1 MLIRGVIW
9 GQPPKAVTLS
19 YTPATGIWRTLAPG
33 PAPLTLEGGDN
44 AIWTGREMLTFG
56 PGGTGAYNPVTNTWR
71 PVSPNMLGMLGAVRV
86 WTGRQ
91 AIFWGGGCCGE
102 ALADGAAYTPAANT
116 WRALPRAPLS
126 ARYASGVWTGTE
138 VIIAGGMSPDSAM
151 QVFADAAAYNPAT
164 RTWRKLPPMPEPR
177 WGATAVW
184 DGTEAL
190 FIGGTLADARGPS
203 ADAVAFNPAT
213 GHWRRLPGM
222 EFSRRGF
229 AAVWTG
235 RQVLVWGGLTGS
247 FQDQK
252 IPPHGV
258 AYDPA
263 ANRWSAMPMAPLRGR
278 SNPTAVWT
286 GRQMIVWGGTIPGPQ
301 KNTPATDGAAYQPA
315 SR

>member
-1 MLIRGVIW
+1 
-9 GQPPKAVTLS
+9 
-19 YTPATGIWRTLAPG
+19 
-33 PAPLTLEGGDN
+33 
-44 AIWTGREMLTFG
+44 
-56 PGGTGAYNPVTNTWR
+56 
-71 PVSPNMLGMLGAVRV
+71 
-86 WTGRQ
+86 
-91 AIFWGGGCCGE
+91 
-102 ALADGAAYTPAANT
+102 
-116 WRALPRAPLS
+116 
-126 ARYASGVWTGTE
+126 
-138 VIIAGGMSPDSAM
+138 M

-235 RQVLVWGGLTGS
+235 RQALVWGGLTGS

-286 GRQMIVWGGTIPGPQ
+286 GRQMIVWGGTIPGTQ
-301 KNTPATDGAAYQPA
+301 KNTPATDGAAYRPA